1 MSGGTHRS
9 VGVASPTAGASR
21 VDHSL
26 RHILIISGLVVGL
39 VVIAAVTVL
48 VVAPR
53 GPATY
58 APGSPEAAFQQYL
71 AAYDSGDLDAAYAS
85 FSSRVRSTTSS
96 SQYLDEVSMYDRGDQ
111 ERAIWIDTVDRADGR
126 ATLHLT
132 IEEFYSSGLTSDSY
146 RYGVTVRMVSEDGTW
161 NVDELLAGVDPIYR

>member
-1 MSGGTHRS
+1 VS
-9 VGVASPTAGASR
+9 VASPSVGASR

-26 RHILIISGLVVGL
+26 RHILIIGGLVVGL
-39 VVIAAVTVL
+39 VVVTVVTML

-58 APGSPEAAFQQYL
+58 APGSPEAAFQEYL
-71 AAYDSGDLDAAYAS
+71 AAFDSGDLEAAYAS
-85 FSSRVRSTTSS
+85 FSRRVRSATTSS
-96 SQYLDEVSMYDRGDQ
+96 RYLDEVSMYDRGDQ
-111 ERAIWIDTVDRADGR
+111 ERGTWIDSVDRADSR

-146 RYGVTVRMVSEDGTW
+146 RYQGTVRMVSEDGAW
-161 NVDELLAGVDPIYR
+161 KIDELLAGVDPIYR